1 MVLAEPLIERMKEKE
16 KDVKVIKVTKLDLS
30 EVSPCLPDHITAPLS
45 HHIVPTYHHPTI
57 SYSDH
62 HFISSTLLVAL

>member
-30 EVSPCLPDHITAPLS
+30 EVSPFPQTTSPLRS
-45 HHIVPTYHHPTI
+45 PMAIEPTHHHPTI

-62 HFISSTLLVAL
+62 HRISSALLMAL

>member
-30 EVSPCLPDHITAPLS
+30 EVSSPILAATH
-45 HHIVPTYHHPTI
+45 
-57 SYSDH
+57 
-62 HFISSTLLVAL
+62 SSKRSQKLGRRLTR